1 MHFYTAF
8 PSSPHFLCLEQ
19 FLYHSSSSK
28 RFLLYFLPP
37 CCVCVCV
44 FYFEMATILTSS
56 LALWRLRISLIA
68 RIRVINSNKTKFFPV
83 SQTSLLPPPPPKWN
97 WSLICLSTTKQELNF
112 RSCDYSD
119 TEDRGKGRGSQQSSV
134 LWSVSFAVLS
144 TASAFLSLFY
154 IPRVVSKPSYS
165 WLALDYG
172 SCQWKGHWGLLWTCS
187 PVSTLGIEEGKRMIT
202 NCMLAIALNDFIPV
216 LMINWGL
223 KE

>member
-44 FYFEMATILTSS
+44 CVCVFYFEM
-56 LALWRLRISLIA
+56 ALWRLRISLIA

-165 WLALDYG
+165 WLALDYS